1 PRGPGGSPSRPR
13 SGSGARALGR
23 WPRAWRRRT
32 GPRGRARRGPVWRPP
47 RRRVA
52 QPRYHAVRASA
63 DGSIPRHRTS
73 RAGRA
78 RRRARCRESPAK
90 SLSHKPPHD
99 QHGGELDER
108 EVVLRSLLPPDEQLT
123 KAVEP
128 RVGALDATRGVYY
141 EIAAG
146 SRIAQSEE
154 GSRSRLLHSVRGL
167 TDHIVDTPGL
177 RQHRDVT
184 SREFRHLR
192 IHTFGEEALE
202 IGLHSSV
209 FSADDVIGWFLLPSS
224 TRNGLREQV
233 RQRPHLGGPYEFLF
247 RFGQVARKFRNSRR
261 TKVQAPVRDL
271 DMLEDGGLRKFRL
284 VGLRRV
290 TVLRRQSADI
300 NERLDAIIHAR
311 SGDDGAAIGMADE
324 HDGTVGPTE
333 RCPHCGSVVGD
344 SVQMVLR

>member
-1 PRGPGGSPSRPR
+1 MACSGKPHERERATMTRVSAADVDPPRPIARLRTPSIPPKIELRVTGAIYCRVRIAAAPR
-13 SGSGARALGR
+13 STNHS
-23 WPRAWRRRT
+23 
-32 GPRGRARRGPVWRPP
+32 
-47 RRRVA
+47 
-52 QPRYHAVRASA
+52 
-63 DGSIPRHRTS
+63 
-73 RAGRA
+73 
-78 RRRARCRESPAK
+78 SPW
-90 SLSHKPPHD
+90 H
-99 QHGGELDER
+99 
-108 EVVLRSLLPPDEQLT
+108 
-123 KAVEP
+123 
-128 RVGALDATRGVYY
+128 

-146 SRIAQSEE
+146 SRVAPSEE

-167 TDHIVDTPGL
+167 TDHIVDAPGL

-192 IHTFGEEALE
+192 VHTFGEEALE

-209 FSADDVIGWFLLPSS
+209 FSDNDVIGWFLLPSS
-224 TRNGLREQV
+224 TRNELREEV

-247 RFGQVARKFRNSRR
+247 RIGQVARKFRNSRR

-284 VGLRRV
+284 VGWRRV

-300 NERLDAIIHAR
+300 DERLDAIIHAR

-324 HDGTVGPTE
+324 HDGTVSPTE